1 MKKLITLLVLIAFG
15 IPSPIY
21 ANRLWMSDE
30 ELQSVASRMEWDTT
44 TGSPTINTTTKR
56 SGVASLRCN
65 PTATTAFVQHQYL
78 AANPT
83 VNTFVR
89 FYLYITT
96 ATDALDTIFRLRDSG
111 AGFNAVAVKMNS
123 NRTLELW
130 DDDPDFGGQLGSDS
144 SALNTGQWYRIEV
157 SVVGSTAT
165 AYIDGSQFATGINI
179 NNSDSNIA
187 YFGCITATT
196 ADLYFDDIAI
206 NDSSGSIQTSLPG
219 AGSIVHMYPDSAG
232 DNDGATSTPNSYL
245 NIDEKPTPD
254 DDTTVAWMDAAND
267 ILDVNLESSSS
278 AGIDSFDTI
287 TLVAANIRE
296 KAASA
301 ASANWARRIK
311 SQASGTVF
319 GEAVQTHNDQTWT
332 TNGDAAP
339 RLPLVSY
346 TDPQG
351 GGAWTTGLLDTA
363 QVGASTTDATPDIGI
378 TSMWLTVEYVDG
390 VAPGGATVSNPMC
403 LINDGLFIL
412 NGQMIIK

>member
-1 MKKLITLLVLIAFG
+1 MYVCSLYHSHYPKRSMQPMKKLITLLVLIAFG
-15 IPSPIY
+15 VPSPIY
-21 ANRLWMSDE
+21 ANRLWLSGA
-30 ELQSVASRMEWDTT
+30 ELQSVTSRMEWDTT

-56 SGVASLRCN
+56 SGAASLRCN
-65 PTATTAFVQHQYL
+65 PSATTAFVTQRYTGDTT
-78 AANPT
+78 T
-83 VNTFVR
+83 VVYYIRT
-89 FYLYITT
+89 YLYITT
-96 ATDALDTIFRLRDSG
+96 ATDALDSILANFDSFG
-111 AGFNAVAVKMNS
+111 DNLASIRMNS

-130 DDDPDFGGQLGSDS
+130 QSSAQIGLDS
-144 SALNTGQWYRIEV
+144 SALSTGQWYRIELEV
-157 SVVGSTAT
+157 TIGTGSITGLDAR
-165 AYIDGSQFATGINI
+165 IDGVSFASGTGLT
-179 NNSDSNIA
+179 NSIDTQLTLRL
-187 YFGCITATT
+187 GCVTATT
-196 ADLYFDDIAI
+196 ADLYFDDVAI
-206 NDSSGSIQTSLPG
+206 NDNTGTIQTSWPG

-245 NIDEKPTPD
+245 NVDEKPTPD

-267 ILDVNLESSSS
+267 ILDVNLESSAT

-363 QVGASTTDATPDIGI
+363 QVGASTTDATPDI
-378 TSMWLTVEYVDG
+378 
-390 VAPGGATVSNPMC
+390 
-403 LINDGLFIL
+403 
-412 NGQMIIK
+412 